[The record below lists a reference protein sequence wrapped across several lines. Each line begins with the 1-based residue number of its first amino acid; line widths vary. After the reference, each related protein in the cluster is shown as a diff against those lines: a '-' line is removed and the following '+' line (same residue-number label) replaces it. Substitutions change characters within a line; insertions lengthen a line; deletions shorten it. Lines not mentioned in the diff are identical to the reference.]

1 MGVTNKDQ
9 CREAFEHD
17 QRVAATRALDDALQR
32 KGVYLTW
39 PTVTG
44 LVDIV
49 WAARSAPAAPV
60 ELPEPIGVVRVF
72 EPHEGVGKICSE
84 ASTDI
89 TRLPIGRSLLYT
101 EQQVRELLS
110 QVGTVVAETPESP
123 PKSAETRMDASSD
136 RGGEVLPAGW
146 VAVPVE
152 PTEEMHVA
160 ACRVLQRANGLDGT
174 PKRMLDA
181 MLAAAPKLREK
192 RQPLSDE
199 QIKGV
204 LEIVK
209 TVIACV
215 NEAHHAK
222 SEGWRDGCFASA
234 DSAYSRI
241 EPYLREI
248 GIEEQS

>member
-1 MGVTNKDQ
+1 MTAQTQPEALRRVQAYIARLKQSQRID
-9 CREAFEHD
+9 RECISVFD
-17 QRVAATRALDDALQR
+17 S
-32 KGVYLTW
+32 G
-39 PTVTG
+39 
-44 LVDIV
+44 
-49 WAARSAPAAPV
+49 AP
-60 ELPEPIGVVRVF
+60 
-72 EPHEGVGKICSE
+72 SE
-84 ASTDI
+84 V
-89 TRLPIGRSLLYT
+89 SLLT
-101 EQQVRELLS
+101 SDIEWM
-110 QVGTVVAETPESP
+110 VA
-123 PKSAETRMDASSD
+123 
-136 RGGEVLPAGW
+136 
-146 VAVPVE
+146 
-152 PTEEMHVA
+152 
-160 ACRVLQRANGLDGT
+160 Q
-174 PKRMLDA
+174 
-181 MLAAAPKLREK
+181 LREK